1 VICYKPALQVVVF
14 VFLVSKSGNS
24 MAVWRRKLPIPEQ
37 LRVAHYEDIMRILE
51 SLPKD
56 KAVVVDE

>member
-1 VICYKPALQVVVF
+1 LQVVVF